1 MTLDS
6 PDEDVAWVVFTETL
20 EMRVEA
26 VTIHLHVEAAFL
38 TLGTDLHHSALDL
51 RSHWKNRVVRDQ
63 SFPLLIYECLSRFYD
78 CPLRFY
84 ISPAF
89 RGWRKQVHRAF
100 RLQPRSI
107 RTIGGVGGAG

>member
-26 VTIHLHVEAAFL
+26 VAVHFYVQAALL

-63 SFPLLIYECLSRFYD
+63 SVSLLINECLSRF
-78 CPLRFY
+78 L
-84 ISPAF
+84 
-89 RGWRKQVHRAF
+89 
-100 RLQPRSI
+100 
-107 RTIGGVGGAG
+107 

>member
-6 PDEDVAWVVFTETL
+6 PNEDVARVVFTETL

-26 VTIHLHVEAAFL
+26 VTIHFHVQAAFL

-63 SFPLLIYECLSRFYD
+63 SFSLLINECLLLFLRMRVAFFYEY
-78 CPLRFY
+78 PM
-84 ISPAF
+84 
-89 RGWRKQVHRAF
+89 RA
-100 RLQPRSI
+100 
-107 RTIGGVGGAG
+107 GVGEYAFTGAVDHDRAVCGRAVFGL

>member
-6 PDEDVAWVVFTETL
+6 PNEDVARVVFTETL

-26 VTIHLHVEAAFL
+26 VAIHFHVEAAFL
-38 TLGTDLHHSALDL
+38 TVGADLHHSALDL

-63 SFPLLIYECLSRFYD
+63 SFPLLIYECLS
-78 CPLRFY
+78 LFY

-89 RGWRKQVHRAF
+89 RGGECRFTGQFDCSQAVF
-100 RLQPRSI
+100 GL
-107 RTIGGVGGAG
+107 